1 MRPSAVEFETTLRHL
16 LASGHAARFRA
27 EGDSMYPAIRGGDF
41 IQVVP
46 CAVTELRR
54 GQVILARTARGLTAH
69 RIVRITER
77 GIITRGDNCLRSDPP
92 VEAASVIG
100 KVVEVEQITR
110 VSRTLDASVK
120 IIALPGA
127 FLRRLRKRFQR

>member
-1 MRPSAVEFETTLRHL
+1 MSGNAVEFEATLRHV
-16 LASGHAARFRA
+16 LAAGHAARFRA

-41 IQVVP
+41 VQVVP
-46 CAVTELRR
+46 CSVTELRR

-69 RIVRITER
+69 RIVRITKA

-92 VEAASVIG
+92 VDGESVIG

-110 VSRTLDASVK
+110 DSRTLDASVK
-120 IIALPGA
+120 IIALPAA
-127 FLRRLRKRFQR
+127 FVRLLRKRFQR